1 MAYLLSV
8 YDLTMENAVSTNSTE
23 NRKNKSSNSERI
35 DLRSFIPDISPED
48 LQPQPAGKKTLATA
62 LGEIVWLFSQS
73 PLHRHLKIADLE
85 WALMPALILDQYK
98 IYKANGQVAGVALW
112 AYLNEEAE
120 KKVIEGKRLDPR
132 DWGNGAMISMEEGLV
147 PTQGGQCWLIDIVVP
162 YGMDVSVVEYI
173 LNDLIE
179 SEVVPDNVRF
189 LQQQDGRQEV
199 SQ

>member
-1 MAYLLSV
+1 
-8 YDLTMENAVSTNSTE
+8 MENAVSTNSTE

-48 LQPQPAGKKTLATA
+48 LQPQPAGKKTLATVI
-62 LGEIVWLFSQS
+62 GEIVWLFSQS
-73 PLHRHLKIADLE
+73 PIHRHLKIADLE

-147 PTQGGQCWLIDIVVP
+147 PTQGGQCWLIDIVTIPVIN
-162 YGMDVSVVEYI
+162 MDEIIEFIKGDLVGCGDIPKGTLHMTKENDQVVA
-173 LNDLIE
+173 LTL
-179 SEVVPDNVRF
+179 
-189 LQQQDGRQEV
+189 
-199 SQ
+199 